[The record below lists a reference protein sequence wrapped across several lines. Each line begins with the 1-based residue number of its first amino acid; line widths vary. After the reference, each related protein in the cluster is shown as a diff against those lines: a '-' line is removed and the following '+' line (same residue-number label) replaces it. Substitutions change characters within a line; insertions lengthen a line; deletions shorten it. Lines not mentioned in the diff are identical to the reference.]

1 MSRILKLIAPLS
13 LFLTA
18 TFLYAA
24 GPMIQSARYVPD
36 ENKLVLTF
44 DEDVDAGSVLLG
56 QLSFDD
62 DNGGPNADLSLRGGS
77 VLTPAGLSSTLEIN
91 LLYSTVID
99 SFVGAYYGD
108 NTYVFRLWGA
118 KPDQLMTLENMDAD
132 NLVLTAGAGAFID
145 NTYESSAMQ
154 SVACTVDAVTAQ
166 PEIVSATYDANINK
180 MQFVFSDVVQFDQI
194 AEDRSVAG
202 GPGNGLL
209 QSPVGTNDPGED
221 RNGNGVLDFEQNI
234 KFLRIGF
241 SGTGGSMTLENIG
254 SVVQTADNDTIDM
267 YVTNN
272 DAKRLEGTIGLDAN
286 LKLDIQPWAFV
297 DQNYNPNAYSD
308 MGVTAIVDTVDFV
321 PDSASYNLSKNEL
334 SIFFNNLAD
343 AGRSIKITRP
353 APVYTKIVLSNGT
366 ESHTISGVEGN
377 PSTIGATG
385 FKFKLQIID
394 QASVEALING
404 SSLSLAM
411 ESYAIYDNLGNGNAD
426 ITGIPVEV
434 VETASANEQPPTLE
448 AASFDEDTQTLQL
461 TWSLSLGVGYYLGNT
476 LPAMPADWDDLASQ
490 ELTGFGAYDPI
501 ADSTIT
507 FGSGKVYYSGSKK
520 NTYVRLD
527 QADAIRIQSYPNL
540 SDLHVIADRDVFN
553 AFLFLNGNSEATA
566 EDSVFLSIVPD
577 TTAPVITNAKMNV
590 FTQSMEFDVDEPI
603 QAAAIDPAD
612 FKLGNVTLGGTVSA
626 ITGAAY
632 DNQFILNLDE
642 TSYNA
647 FMALPDSILVAPDL
661 ISASSALTNLAGI
674 GSAAATMNAPA
685 GRYFYLLS
693 REAFVTPTATRF
705 GALKLISDHCEIYVD
720 EDVWG
725 TRITMDDVL
734 KLAET
739 FETKTP
745 MDSTQGIKAIVDE
758 WYGDVKDTDGNGK
771 VIIFL
776 ADVLDEYDLG
786 RNDTNSSFFEN
797 GYITMADTTDSEFS
811 NRGDIIY
818 LDVDPQVIGTPPYT
832 TWNHSMLHALAYQY
846 THMAAL
852 HNKPAQ
858 EPWIRYGVA
867 LKLQEMVVGN
877 VKFFGDGANTKA
889 TAANELTYIN
899 ASLLK
904 SRDDLFNVYNFF
916 TYLTEKYSDPDDPL
930 AVIRAIAASD
940 ELGVAAVDEAIAQFD
955 ESTTTAEAFSNY
967 GTACFL
973 DMVQDSTG
981 AADDV
986 DSLYNGIYSFDALL
1000 LNAPPSGKN
1009 AGNIPWDKAANNGA
1023 PFPKSGIFPWSFNF
1037 YVSRAYFLNLE
1048 GQVIIVSPD
1057 LQPEDT

>member
-1 MSRILKLIAPLS
+1 
-13 LFLTA
+13 
-18 TFLYAA
+18 
-24 GPMIQSARYVPD
+24 MIQSARYVPD
-36 ENKLVLTF
+36 ENKLVLSF
-44 DEDVDAGSVLLG
+44 DQDVDAGSVLLG

-62 DNGGPNADLSLRGGS
+62 DDGGPNADLPLSGGS
-77 VLTPAGLSSTLEIN
+77 VLTAAGLSDTVAID

-99 SFVGAYYGD
+99 SFVGAYYGN

-132 NLVLTAGAGAFID
+132 NLTLMVGAGAFV
-145 NTYESSAMQ
+145 NSSFESSASQ
-154 SVACTVDAVTAQ
+154 SVTCSVDPVTAE
-166 PEIVSATYDANINK
+166 PKIVEATYDANINK

-194 AEDRSVAG
+194 AEDRSVSG
-202 GPGNGLL
+202 GPGDGLL

-241 SGTGGSMTLENIG
+241 NGTGGAMTLENIG
-254 SVVQTADNDTIDM
+254 RVVQTADNDTIDM
-267 YVTNN
+267 YLTNN
-272 DAKRLEGTIGLDAN
+272 DAKRLEGTIGLDSS

-297 DQNYNPNAYSD
+297 DQNYNPNAVSD
-308 MGVTAIVDTVDFV
+308 LGVTAILDTVDFV

-343 AGRSIKITRP
+343 AGRQIKITQP
-353 APVYTKIVLSNGT
+353 APVYTKIALSNGT

-404 SSLSLAM
+404 SSITLAM
-411 ESYAIYDNLGNGNAD
+411 ESYAIYDKLGNGNAD
-426 ITGIPVEV
+426 VTGVPVEV
-434 VETASANEQPPTLE
+434 IETTSGNEQPPQLE
-448 AASFDEDTQTLQL
+448 AASYDEDSQTLTL
-461 TWSLSLGVGYYLGNT
+461 TWSLPLGVGYYLGNT
-476 LPAMPADWDDLASQ
+476 LPGMPADWDDLASQ
-490 ELTGFGAYDPI
+490 DLNGFGAYDPV
-501 ADSTIT
+501 ADSSIT

-527 QADAIRIQSYPNL
+527 QSDAIRIQSYPHVDAL
-540 SDLHVIADRDVFN
+540 RVIADRDVFN
-553 AFLFLNGNSEATA
+553 AFLFLNGNKATTA
-566 EDSVFLSIVPD
+566 EDSIFLTVVPD
-577 TTAPVITNAKMNV
+577 TTAPEITNAKMNV
-590 FTQSMEFDVDEPI
+590 FTQSLELEVDEPV

-612 FKLGNVTLGGTVSA
+612 FKLGGVTLGGTVSSL
-626 ITGAAY
+626 TGADY
-632 DNQFILNLDE
+632 DNQFVLDLDE
-642 TSYNA
+642 TTYNA
-647 FMALPDSILVAPDL
+647 FMALPDSVLVAPDL
-661 ISASSALTNLAGI
+661 ISASGSLTNLVGAA
-674 GSAAATMNAPA
+674 SAADTMNAPA

-693 REAFVTPTATRF
+693 REAFVTPTATHF
-705 GALKLISDHCEIYVD
+705 GALKLISEHCEIYIA
-720 EDVWG
+720 ENVWG

-739 FETKTP
+739 FEDRTP
-745 MDSTQGIKAIVDE
+745 MDSTRGIKAIVDE
-758 WYGDVKDTDGNGK
+758 WHGEVKDTDGNGK
-771 VIIFL
+771 IIIFL
-776 ADVLDEYDLG
+776 ADILDEYDLG
-786 RNDTNSSFFEN
+786 RNDTNDSFFEN
-797 GYITMADTTDSEFS
+797 GYVAMGDTTDAAYS
-811 NRGDIIY
+811 NQGDIIY

-846 THMAAL
+846 AHMAAL
-852 HNKPAQ
+852 HNKPTQ

-867 LKLQEMVVGN
+867 LKLQEMVAGN

-899 ASLLK
+899 ANLLK

-981 AADDV
+981 TADDV